1 MPIRLFFPLKR
12 LLVVPALFAVCIAH
26 AQDSSLLIDN
36 LLVDSVAKPKVTG
49 AFKSTRVIMAHSI
62 EMLKP
67 HNLDV
72 RILHRFGSM
81 DQGIEQFFGL
91 DQAKTRLGMD
101 YGLLSWCAIG
111 VGRSTY
117 RKEVDMFAKF
127 RLLQQGKGKGSMPF
141 SVLLAT
147 GMTILTGDIDQPDFN
162 TSKRFAYYAQLLVG
176 RKFSEAISLQLI
188 PTVLH
193 RNYVFDPSE
202 ENTIAALGIGGR
214 IKLSKRIAFTGD
226 YHYVFGG
233 HPPGF
238 FDPIG
243 FGFDIE
249 TGGHVF
255 QLHFSNS
262 VGMNERAYLVE
273 TTDEFFKGEIRFGFN
288 ISRMFQMGGKGKK
301 Y

>member
-1 MPIRLFFPLKR
+1 MPLRFFFSLKR
-12 LLVVPALFAVCIAH
+12 MLVVPALFAVCIAN
-26 AQDSSLLIDN
+26 AQDSTLNIDN
-36 LLVDSVAKPKVTG
+36 LLLDSATKPKVTG

-67 HNLDV
+67 RNLDV
-72 RILHRFGSM
+72 RILHRFGTM

-91 DQAKTRLGMD
+91 DQASTRLGMD

-127 RLLQQGKGKGSMPF
+127 RLLQQGEGKGSTPF
-141 SVLLAT
+141 SLLLAT
-147 GMTILTGDIDQPDFN
+147 GTTILTGDIDQPDFS
-162 TSKRFAYYAQLLVG
+162 TSNRFAYYAQLLVG
-176 RKFSEAISLQLI
+176 RKFSEAISLQLSPI
-188 PTVLH
+188 VLH

-238 FDPIG
+238 YDPIA

-288 ISRMFQMGGKGKK
+288 ISRMFQLGRKGNK